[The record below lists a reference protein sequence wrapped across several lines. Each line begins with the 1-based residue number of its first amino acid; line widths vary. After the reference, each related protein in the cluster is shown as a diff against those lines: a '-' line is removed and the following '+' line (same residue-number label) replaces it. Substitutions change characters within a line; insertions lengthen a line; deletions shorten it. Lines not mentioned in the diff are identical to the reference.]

1 MRVVGVGAQREPD
14 GSPSVRMLIQ
24 VKKLALR
31 RGVWFKT
38 LSRVERSI
46 IDLTVI
52 CVDSIKSGKLAKLVE
67 AIIGKLQSATESIFD
82 KLVRTEGLPLARKIS
97 TIAVSWGNYSASKW
111 AKDRAFARFLVFN
124 FART

>member
-1 MRVVGVGAQREPD
+1 
-14 GSPSVRMLIQ
+14 MLIQ

-31 RGVWFKT
+31 RGVWFRT